1 MTSAVE
7 TKPVSHKS
15 DTRVLDTPTDRHV
28 ASLLA
33 TGTSWLEVNP
43 AAVRTDGGPGS
54 RFLHSPYLR
63 HNWFHSTTPVP
74 TTSEAPC
81 NCVSHPQPWFEVSG
95 SEGVSKVS
103 GKSEA
108 LRKSVEVL
116 SVVLL
121 YRLIKLENHGGCS
134 KFTRQIEQTRDAG
147 CPCCA
152 HVRYVRLQDEAAPPL
167 RDHYV
172 KKSASSTMAL
182 GLEVQG
188 SLAGSPQRT
197 QFRPHLRH
205 GSRGHAHD
213 RKCESLRLRFVNE
226 ERSTPGQHHV
236 NVRRNGV
243 SSDRNIRPVDNPKP
257 DVHPSSPIN
266 RSTSARADT
275 NGAPQI
281 SKGRNHQ

>member
-1 MTSAVE
+1 MTSALE
-7 TKPVSHKS
+7 KKTVSHKS
-15 DTRVLDTPTDRHV
+15 GRRVLDTPTDRHV
-28 ASLLA
+28 ASPLA
-33 TGTSWLEVNP
+33 AGTSWSEVNP

-54 RFLHSPYLR
+54 RFLDFPYRCQDRLD
-63 HNWFHSTTPVP
+63 STTPFP
-74 TTSEAPC
+74 TPSEAPC

-95 SEGVSKVS
+95 SEGVSKVA

-108 LRKSVEVL
+108 FRETVEVL

-121 YRLIKLENHGGCS
+121 YRLIKLENHCGCS

-152 HVRYVRLQDEAAPPL
+152 HIRYVRSQDDAAPPL
-167 RDHYV
+167 RDHHV
-172 KKSASSTMAL
+172 KKPVSSTMAL
-182 GLEVQG
+182 VLEVQG

-197 QFRPHLRH
+197 QFRSHLRH

-213 RKCESLRLRFVNE
+213 SKCESLRLRFVNE
-226 ERSTPGQHHV
+226 ESSTLGQHHA
-236 NVRRNGV
+236 NVRRNTW
-243 SSDRNIRPVDNPKP
+243 SSNGNIRPVDNPKP

-266 RSTSARADT
+266 RSTPARAGI

-281 SKGRNHQ
+281 SKGRNQQ